1 MEDGYMV
8 IGDELRELMET
19 MACGDLYD
27 DDHPLLIA
35 QRQIIKKALENYF
48 SADSDSKQEKIREV
62 FAEVEGPATIIWPA
76 TVEYGMFTK
85 IGKNFFA
92 NTGFIVFDNAPVTI
106 GDNVRIGP
114 NVHLL
119 SSNHAIDPE
128 ERNAGAM
135 FAKPITIGD
144 DVWIGAGAMILGGV
158 EIGAGSII
166 GAGSVV
172 TKSIPP
178 MSIAAGNPCRVIRK
192 ITAEDKRGWKKPEYS
207 D

>member
-1 MEDGYMV
+1 MIIRE
-8 IGDELRELMET
+8 ELGELMET
-19 MACGDLYD
+19 MAKGDLYD
-27 DDHPLLIA
+27 DDHPLLIS
-35 QRQIIKKALENYF
+35 QRRIVKKALDEYF
-48 SADSDSKQEKIREV
+48 GASEDEKQEKIKAV
-62 FAEVEGPATIIWPA
+62 FAEVKGSATVIWPA

-92 NTGFIVFDNAPVTI
+92 NTGLIVFDNAPVTI
-106 GDNVRIGP
+106 GDNVRMGP

-119 SSNHAIDPE
+119 GSNHAIDPE
-128 ERNAGAM
+128 ERNDGAM

-158 EIGAGSII
+158 EIGKGSII

-172 TKSIPP
+172 TRSVPP
-178 MSIAAGNPCRVIRK
+178 MSRAAGNPCRVIRE
-192 ITAEDKRGWKKPEYS
+192 ITAADKRGWTKPVYK